1 MINQTVIL
9 RGYVSKEV
17 ITYGKFIGKDGKES
31 KVGMLSL
38 GVQNGTDKA
47 DFLPITFFGH
57 TCDLI
62 AEFTKIGTQLL
73 LSCKLKNNVYKKNN
87 EYKGGVQIICD
98 EFQILSQPKNE
109 KNEEKSNKKRKTA

>member
-1 MINQTVIL
+1 MINETIIL
-9 RGYVSKEV
+9 RGYVAKEV
-17 ITYGKFIGKDGKES
+17 VIYGNFIGKDGKES
-31 KVGMLSL
+31 KVGTLSL
-38 GVQNGTDKA
+38 GIPNGTDKA

-62 AEFTKIGTQLL
+62 DEFTAKGTQLL
-73 LSCKLKNNVYKKNN
+73 LNCKLKNNVYKKND

-98 EFQILSQPKNE
+98 EFQILSQPQNE